1 MPTVRIEHT
10 VADFEKWKEVFDND
24 PADRKGS
31 GVRRYQ
37 VFQAL
42 DDPNYALIDLD
53 FESLDEAEAF
63 LRTMEQIWGGPA
75 KAVMTNPRSRVLER
89 VEERRL

>member
-10 VADFEKWKEVFDND
+10 VDDFDKWKEVFDND
-24 PADRKGS
+24 PADRKG
-31 GVRRYQ
+31 
-37 VFQAL
+37 QAL
-42 DDPNYALIDLD
+42 DDPQYALIDLD